1 MVIWDEVNR
10 IGDALRHIDAHDRDT
25 WVRMA
30 MAVKSELG
38 EAGFALWDAWSQS
51 ASNYDARAAKDVWRS
66 IKPDGG
72 VSIGSLFHEARA
84 HGWRDDPPHQPAAVN
99 DAERADTA
107 HKAATIW
114 GAASPARAGHPYLMR
129 KGVAPVPTL
138 REIDADKAVQILG
151 YTPRAR
157 GEPLAGRL
165 LVVPVKQGDR
175 LATLELIDEAGRKSA
190 LAGRGTKAGGYWAT
204 ANLPQDGG
212 AALLIG
218 EGVATVAS
226 ASEATGHVGI
236 AALACTNLQA
246 VAQAMRQRYPN
257 ADIIVLADIDK
268 ASGEPIRHAIQ
279 AARAAGAR
287 LAVPEFGPDREPG
300 DTDFNDLHRRLG
312 LEAVRCCIEAASQPE
327 PAALG
332 VQLRRAS
339 SIEPEPVRW
348 LWPGWLAAGKLHIL
362 AGRPGCGKT
371 TLALDLAAT
380 VTRGGCWPDGVR
392 CPQAGDVVM
401 WSSEDDPA
409 DTLVPRLLA
418 AGADTQRVHFVGD
431 VRTEHEARPFDPA
444 ADMPALAEVLE
455 KVRPRLLILDPIVSA
470 VAADSHKNGEV
481 RRALQPVVDLAARLG
496 CAVLGIT
503 HLSKGTNGRDP
514 TERITGS
521 IAFAALARVVLLAA
535 KRENTAPGE
544 ATRLLVRS
552 KSNIGEDAG
561 GIGYDLEQ
569 AEAKPGLWASRVTWA
584 GLVEGAARELLA
596 QAEAVDD
603 EAEGG
608 ALTDAMAFL
617 RGLLEDGPMPQKQ
630 VMAEAQGA
638 GYSETT
644 IRRAKQRLGIEA
656 RKEGGYFGS
665 SGQRWMWALPA
676 EDAQE
681 NLKVL
686 IPRKVSI
693 FRKDEHLQGYTP
705 APAAQAD
712 RVEDWL

>member
-1 MVIWDEVNR
+1 MVTRDEENR
-10 IGDALRHIDAHDRDT
+10 IDDALRHIDAHDRDT

-51 ASNYDARAAKDVWRS
+51 ASNYDARAARDVWRS
-66 IKPDGG
+66 IQPDGK
-72 VSIGSLFHEARA
+72 VSIGSLFYAARA
-84 HGWRDDPPHQPAAVN
+84 NGWRDDPAPQQPVAVN
-99 DAERADTA
+99 DAERMDTA
-107 HKAATIW
+107 RKAMDIW
-114 GAASPARAGHPYLMR
+114 GAASAAGADHPYLKR
-129 KGVAPVPTL
+129 KAVAPVPTL
-138 REIDADKAVQILG
+138 REIEAERAAQILG

-165 LVVPVKQGDR
+165 LLVPVKQGDK

-204 ANLPQDGG
+204 AKLPQDDG
-212 AALLIG
+212 ATLLIG

-226 ASEATGHVGI
+226 ASEATGHVGV

-246 VAQAMRQRYPN
+246 VARAMRQRYPN

-268 ASGEPIRHAIQ
+268 ASDEPIRYAVE

-287 LAVPEFGPDREPG
+287 LAVPDFGADRAPKE
-300 DTDFNDLHRRLG
+300 TDFNDLHQRKG
-312 LEAVRCCIEAASQPE
+312 LEAVRCCIEAASQP
-327 PAALG
+327 AAPG
-332 VQLRRAS
+332 VQLLSAS
-339 SIEPEPVRW
+339 SIKPEPVRW
-348 LWPGWLAAGKLHIL
+348 LWDGWLAAGKLHIL

-371 TLALDLAAT
+371 TLALGLAAT
-380 VTRGGCWPDGVR
+380 VTTAGRWPDGTH
-392 CPQAGDVVM
+392 CPEPGDVVM

-409 DTLVPRLLA
+409 DTLVPRLMA
-418 AGADTQRVHFVGD
+418 AAANTRRVHFVGN
-431 VRTEHEARPFDPA
+431 VRTEHGARPFDPA

-552 KSNIGEDAG
+552 KSNIGADDG

-569 AEAKPGLWASRVTWA
+569 TEVEPGVSASRVVWA
-584 GLVEGAARELLA
+584 GVVTGAARELLA

-603 EAEGG
+603 DGAGG
-608 ALTDAMAFL
+608 SVEDAKQFL
-617 RGLLEDGPMPQKQ
+617 RDLLANGRLPVKTI
-630 VMAEAQGA
+630 MAEAEDA
-638 GYSETT
+638 GHSRTT
-644 IRRAKQRLGIEA
+644 IRRAQKALGVEA
-656 RKEGGYFGS
+656 VRDGFGRGG
-665 SGQRWMWALPA
+665 RWTWSLPNHRCSNLPI
-676 EDAQE
+676 DAQQ
-681 NLKVL
+681 KM
-686 IPRKVSI
+686 VSI
-693 FRKDEHLQGYTP
+693 YGKSEHLCAGDGP
-705 APAAQAD
+705 SSASDGVAE
-712 RVEDWL
+712 VEV

>member
-1 MVIWDEVNR
+1 MVTWDEESR
-10 IGDALRHIDAHDRDT
+10 IDDALRHIDAHDRDT

-30 MAVKSELG
+30 MAVKSALG
-38 EAGFALWDAWSQS
+38 EAGFALWDGWSQS

-66 IKPDGG
+66 IQPDGK
-72 VSIGSLFHEARA
+72 VSIGSLFYAARA
-84 HGWRDDPPHQPAAVN
+84 NGWRDDPPQQPIAAN
-99 DAERADTA
+99 DAERMDTA
-107 HKAATIW
+107 RKAMDIW
-114 GAASPARAGHPYLMR
+114 GAASAAGADHPYLKR
-129 KGVAPVPTL
+129 KAVAPVPTL
-138 REIDADKAVQILG
+138 REIEAERAAQILG

-165 LVVPVKQGDR
+165 LVVPVKQGDK

-204 ANLPQDGG
+204 AKLPQDDG
-212 AALLIG
+212 ATLLIG

-226 ASEATGHVGI
+226 ASEATGHVGV
-236 AALACTNLQA
+236 AALTCTNLQA
-246 VAQAMRQRYPN
+246 VARAMRQRYPN

-268 ASGEPIRHAIQ
+268 ASDEPIRYAVE

-287 LAVPEFGPDREPG
+287 LAVPDFGADRAPKE
-300 DTDFNDLHRRLG
+300 TDFNDLHQRKG
-312 LEAVRCCIEAASQPE
+312 LEAVRCCIEAASQP
-327 PAALG
+327 AAPG
-332 VQLRRAS
+332 VQLLSAS
-339 SIEPEPVRW
+339 SIKPEPVRW
-348 LWPGWLAAGKLHIL
+348 LWDGWLAAGKLHIL

-371 TLALDLAAT
+371 TLALGLAAT
-380 VTRGGCWPDGVR
+380 VTTAGRWPDGTH
-392 CPQAGDVVM
+392 CPEPGDVVM

-409 DTLVPRLLA
+409 DTLVPRLMA
-418 AGADTQRVHFVGD
+418 AAANTRRVHFVGN
-431 VRTEHEARPFDPA
+431 VRTEHGARPFDPA

-481 RRALQPVVDLAARLG
+481 RRALQPVVDLAAHLG

-552 KSNIGEDAG
+552 KSNIGADDG

-569 AEAKPGLWASRVTWA
+569 TEVEPGVSASQVVWA
-584 GLVEGAARELLA
+584 GVVTGAARELLA

-603 EAEGG
+603 DGAGG
-608 ALTDAMAFL
+608 SVEDAKQFL
-617 RGLLEDGPMPQKQ
+617 RDLLANGRLPVKTI
-630 VMAEAQGA
+630 MAEAEDA
-638 GYSETT
+638 GHSRTT
-644 IRRAKQRLGIEA
+644 IRRAQKALGVEA
-656 RKEGGYFGS
+656 VRDGFGRGG
-665 SGQRWMWALPA
+665 RWTWSLPNHRCSNLPI
-676 EDAQE
+676 DAQQ
-681 NLKVL
+681 KM
-686 IPRKVSI
+686 VSI
-693 FRKDEHLQGYTP
+693 YGKSEHLCAGDGPSSASDGVTE
-705 APAAQAD
+705 
-712 RVEDWL
+712 VEV

>member
-1 MVIWDEVNR
+1 MVIWDEENR
-10 IGDALRHIDAHDRDT
+10 IRDALRHIDAHDRDT

-38 EAGFALWDAWSQS
+38 EAGFALWDTWSQS

-66 IKPDGG
+66 IKPDGK
-72 VSIGSLFHEARA
+72 VSIGSLFYEARA
-84 HGWRDDPPHQPAAVN
+84 NGWRDDPPQQPIAAN
-99 DAERADTA
+99 DAERMDTA
-107 HKAATIW
+107 RKAMDIW
-114 GAASPARAGHPYLMR
+114 GAASEAGAGHPYLKR

-138 REIDADKAVQILG
+138 REIDAERAAQSLG
-151 YTPRAR
+151 YTPTAR

-204 ANLPQDGG
+204 AKLPQDDG
-212 AALLIG
+212 ATLLIG
-218 EGVATVAS
+218 EGVATAAS
-226 ASEATGHVGI
+226 ASEATGHVGV
-236 AALACTNLQA
+236 AALTCTNLQA
-246 VAQAMRQRYPN
+246 VARAMRQRYPN

-268 ASGEPIRHAIQ
+268 ASDEPIRYAVE

-287 LAVPEFGPDREPG
+287 LAVPDFGADRAPKE
-300 DTDFNDLHRRLG
+300 TDFNDLHQRKG
-312 LEAVRCCIEAASQPE
+312 LEAVRCCIEAASQP
-327 PAALG
+327 AAPG
-332 VQLRRAS
+332 VQLLSAS
-339 SIEPEPVRW
+339 SIKPEPVRW
-348 LWPGWLAAGKLHIL
+348 LWDGWLAAGKLHIL

-371 TLALDLAAT
+371 TLALGLAAT
-380 VTRGGCWPDGVR
+380 VTTAGRWPDGTH
-392 CPQAGDVVM
+392 CPEPGDVVI

-409 DTLVPRLLA
+409 DTLVPRLMA
-418 AGADTQRVHFVGD
+418 AAADTRRVHFVGD

-552 KSNIGEDAG
+552 KSNLGADDG

-569 AEAKPGLWASRVTWA
+569 TEVEPGVSASRVVWA
-584 GLVEGAARELLA
+584 GVVTGAARELLA

-603 EAEGG
+603 DEGAAVAG
-608 ALTDAMAFL
+608 AMAFL
-617 RGLLEDGPMPQKQ
+617 RGLLEDGPMTANEIKRD
-630 VMAEAQGA
+630 ADAA
-638 GYSETT
+638 GYSWRTVH
-644 IRRAKQRLGIEA
+644 RAADRLGVEK
-656 RKEGGYFGS
+656 RKEGGSFGGRGAVWRWRLPHTRCQQDDKMPS
-665 SGQRWMWALPA
+665 KKGWHLVGSLASCGQAPA
-676 EDAQE
+676 E
-681 NLKVL
+681 
-686 IPRKVSI
+686 P
-693 FRKDEHLQGYTP
+693 G
-705 APAAQAD
+705 AD
-712 RVEDWL
+712 DVVEVEL